1 MGSEL
6 RQVPSLSTRES
17 RSWRGQITFGRL
29 LWAVLVVAALVV
41 VATHL
46 RELRQILT
54 TLRHAEPPYLA
65 AAALFQAA
73 FLANL
78 ALYYHS
84 TFVATGLRAPLH
96 RFVFLGISGYFVNLV
111 SKTGGLGGVALYLNE
126 GSRRGFASARVVT
139 AYMVTVILGYVAFL
153 STLALALVLLY
164 ARGSLN
170 AKEIAASGIIFG
182 LLAVVFVVLLVGI
195 SSRSRLERLYRWLAK
210 LGNRVVGLLGRRPI
224 ADEGGMAESAGEL
237 YDAVEY
243 VRTHPFKY
251 VVPLV
256 HAILI
261 EVLSIGVLFMVAQAL
276 DANITLA
283 TAVAAYALS
292 VLFAMI
298 AITPAGLGFVEA
310 SLAVLFVSFGVSAT
324 TAVAVSL
331 GYRLFEFWVPFF
343 LGAAGLR
350 ILGRARAA

>member
-1 MGSEL
+1 MGSEI
-6 RQVPSLSTRES
+6 RQAPSPGTKRS
-17 RSWRGQITFGRL
+17 RSWRDQITFGRV
-29 LWAVLVVAALVV
+29 LWSVLIVVGLSV

-46 RELRQILT
+46 HELRQILT
-54 TLRHAEPPYLA
+54 TLRHAEPPYMA
-65 AAALFQAA
+65 GAALFQAA

-84 TFVATGLRAPLH
+84 TFAATGLRAPFR

-126 GSRRGFASARVVT
+126 GSRRGFAQARVIT
-139 AYMVTVILGYVAFL
+139 AYMVTVILGHVAFL

-170 AKEIAASGIIFG
+170 AKEIAASIVIFA
-182 LLAVVFVVLLVGI
+182 LLAGIFVVLLVAI
-195 SSRSRLERLYRWLAK
+195 SSRSRLERLYRWLAR
-210 LGNRVVGLLGRRPI
+210 LGNRIVGLLGRAPI
-224 ADEGGMAESAGEL
+224 ADEQGMTASANEL
-237 YDAVEY
+237 YDAVDY
-243 VRTHPFKY
+243 VRAHPLRY
-251 VVPLV
+251 VIPFL
-256 HAILI
+256 HAVLI

-276 DANITLA
+276 DANITLT

-292 VLFAMI
+292 VLFSMI

-324 TAVAVSL
+324 TALAVSL

-350 ILGRARAA
+350 FLGKVQAA